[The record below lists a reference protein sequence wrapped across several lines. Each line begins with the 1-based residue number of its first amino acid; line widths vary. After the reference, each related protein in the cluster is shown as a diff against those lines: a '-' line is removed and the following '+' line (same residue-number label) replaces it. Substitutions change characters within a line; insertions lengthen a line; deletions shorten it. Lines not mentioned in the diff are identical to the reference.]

1 MRALFPLWISAV
13 LVLVLDQLTKLLVV
27 HLLDLNTRGGML
39 VLDPYLNLRM
49 AWNTGIN
56 FGIQLGDKWILIAL
70 ALAICAWVLW
80 WMNRDRPRRIVQIS
94 AGLVVGGAIGNVID
108 RILYGAVADFLNMS
122 CCGIENPYAF
132 NVADIFIFADAIGL
146 VFLTP
151 DDKSGGGVSV
161 PRGHATTHIQSPKI
175 GVFPGMFNQS
185 LKNKSFMSSLLSYR

>member
-122 CCGIENPYAF
+122 CCGFENPYSF
-132 NVADIFIFADAIGL
+132 NVADISIFLGAVGL
-146 VFLTP
+146 ILMTNDTGATRDSPERP
-151 DDKSGGGVSV
+151 D
-161 PRGHATTHIQSPKI
+161 
-175 GVFPGMFNQS
+175 
-185 LKNKSFMSSLLSYR
+185 

>member
-27 HLLDLNTRGGML
+27 HLLDLKTRGGML

-56 FGIQLGDKWILIAL
+56 FGIQLGDKWIL
-70 ALAICAWVLW
+70 
-80 WMNRDRPRRIVQIS
+80 IVQIS

-122 CCGIENPYAF
+122 CCGFENPYSF
-132 NVADIFIFADAIGL
+132 NVADISIFLGAVGL
-146 VFLTP
+146 ILLTNDTGATRDSPERP
-151 DDKSGGGVSV
+151 D
-161 PRGHATTHIQSPKI
+161 
-175 GVFPGMFNQS
+175 
-185 LKNKSFMSSLLSYR
+185 